1 MKDLMG
7 RFQVK
12 DLRARHGLIFWTV
25 LMKTFPDFKQC
36 SKLLYV
42 KKNKYMMIYILKA
55 SFVSLFTSVNYFSY
69 SPLNIG

>member
-42 KKNKYMMIYILKA
+42 KKISI
-55 SFVSLFTSVNYFSY
+55 S
-69 SPLNIG
+69 